1 MVVFGFISPEV
12 QTVTDWHQKE
22 AILTEGAHL
31 ILRSFTT
38 NRNINITQPQCR
50 ELCLV
55 KNILGR
61 PVFYDAGFNHCPKA
75 TEQKR
80 LII

>member
-1 MVVFGFISPEV
+1 MVVFGFISQEMH
-12 QTVTDWHQKE
+12 TVTDWHQKE

-31 ILRSFTT
+31 ILRSFRM

-50 ELCLV
+50 ELRLV

-61 PVFYDAGFNHCPKA
+61 AVSCQVSEWDPGVK
-75 TEQKR
+75 
-80 LII
+80 